1 MGTAGEDAKRRPE
14 VVAVYYPHWHS
25 YDHGSAWKG
34 EGWTEWEGVKAAV
47 PRFPGHQQPLKPT
60 WGYFDESDPKWSARE
75 IDLAAD
81 HGIDV
86 FLFDWYWYSGVKN
99 MEEALEQGF
108 LKAANRDRMKF
119 ALMWANHDRRD
130 QFCPDFGQ
138 GADRVAALAPLAAR
152 PGACAGLL
160 RRALLPSAELLAR
173 GGAAVL
179 QHLPGHGVRR
189 SNWADRRRPRKLL
202 QKMDE
207 RLRQAG
213 LPPMHWNG
221 MVADPKSAAIL
232 KEAGFSSTSRYNVN
246 TTGKAGPDLTEQYE
260 DLMQAHRDHWQKMTA
275 ESPLVNV
282 PVVTTGWDVTPR
294 CRQGRA
300 LAVPRGADE
309 REARISLRSGRGRK
323 HARAVRATAARCGS
337 ARGTGPASAVRRA
350 HQRLERMD
358 GGLFPVARRADG
370 HRPRGGHSTDVR
382 RPEPLRDRAPPT
394 LRKHRSRNWYQ
405 IPGRRSYQLSRAA
418 GRSDAAAAGRRRG
431 DMHPATLV
439 VVQTC

>member
-1 MGTAGEDAKRRPE
+1 MNSFAREKGLRGLRFRFRPMLLVGAAVLVGVCALGTAGEEAKRRPD

-34 EGWTEWEGVKAAV
+34 EGWTEWEGVKAAI
-47 PRFPGHQQPLKPT
+47 PRFPGHQQPLRPT

-119 ALMWANHDRRD
+119 ALMWANHHRRD
-130 QFCPDFGQ
+130 QFCPD
-138 GADRVAALAPLAAR
+138 LAKERTVWLPSRHSPRDLE
-152 PGACAGLL
+152 
-160 RRALLPSAELLAR
+160 RALDYCVEHYFRQPNYWRVDGRLFFSIFQATEFVKQL
-173 GGAAVL
+173 GGPQETA
-179 QHLPGHGVRR
+179 
-189 SNWADRRRPRKLL
+189 KLL
-202 QKMDE
+202 QKMDQ

-232 KEAGFSSTSRYNVN
+232 QEAGFSSTSRYNVN
-246 TTGKAGPDLTEQYE
+246 TTGKAGPDLIEQYE

-294 CRQGRA
+294 CRPD
-300 LAVPRGADE
+300 VPW
-309 REARISLRSGRGRK
+309 
-323 HARAVRATAARCGS
+323 
-337 ARGTGPASAVRRA
+337 P
-350 HQRLERMD
+350 
-358 GGLFPVARRADG
+358 FPVAPTSGKREYPYG
-370 HRPRGGHSTDVR
+370 PVVVGNT
-382 RPEPLRDRAPPT
+382 PERFEQLLRDAARHVERDPRQPFAVLINAWNEWTEGCFLLPEERT
-394 LRKHRSRNWYQ
+394 GTARVEAIQRTFGAQSR
-405 IPGRRSYQLSRAA
+405 
-418 GRSDAAAAGRRRG
+418 
-431 DMHPATLV
+431 
-439 VVQTC
+439 